1 MSQYWHKR
9 VLCGTR
15 VQNRV
20 VRKRNMAIDS
30 IDTSLSTPDEAVPR
44 GLSFRALVLGAV
56 LLLLIGVFGGG
67 WAVNRWLT
75 GNNLPPA
82 KMIETSQGAANPL
95 LAGGTA
101 KGVAAGAAPVAA
113 PVDGA
118 TALAARVA
126 ELEQRLSRITLQAES
141 ASGNASRAEGLLV
154 AFAVRRALDR
164 GLSLGYLDAQLR
176 LRFGDDQPN
185 AVKTIIDTSREPVT
199 LEQLRAELDAM
210 APQLVGRNGNGDGS
224 LWTGLRR
231 ELGELFV
238 VRAAGTQSPRASERL
253 DRARRLLA
261 AGQVDLAITEV
272 EAMPGVEVAGEWLI
286 EARRYHEAR
295 RALDLIETA
304 AILEP
309 RDSPTA
315 AMARKTGEPTP

>member
-1 MSQYWHKR
+1 
-9 VLCGTR
+9 
-15 VQNRV
+15 
-20 VRKRNMAIDS
+20 MAIDS
-30 IDTSLSTPDEAVPR
+30 IDTTSPAQDEAVPTR
-44 GLSFRALVLGAV
+44 GLSFRAVGLGALV
-56 LLLLIGVFGGG
+56 LLLIGIAGGG

-75 GNNLPPA
+75 GDNLPSAPKA
-82 KMIETSQGAANPL
+82 IEPSAGTANPL
-95 LAGGTA
+95 L
-101 KGVAAGAAPVAA
+101 VAGAAKGAPDGQPMVVA

-118 TALAARVA
+118 NALAARVA
-126 ELEQRLSRITLQAES
+126 ELEQRLSRITLEAES

-199 LEQLRAELDAM
+199 LEQLRAELDTL
-210 APQLVGRNGNGDGS
+210 APQLVGRNGDGNGS

-253 DRARRLLA
+253 DRARRYLA
-261 AGQVDLAITEV
+261 AGQADLAIAEV
-272 EAMPGVEVAGEWLI
+272 EAMPGAAAANDWLI
-286 EARRYHEAR
+286 DARRYHEAR

-309 RDSPTA
+309 RDSPAA
-315 AMARKTGEPTP
+315 AMAPKAAEPTP

>member
-1 MSQYWHKR
+1 
-9 VLCGTR
+9 
-15 VQNRV
+15 
-20 VRKRNMAIDS
+20 MAIDS
-30 IDTSLSTPDEAVPR
+30 IDTSSSADEAVPER
-44 GLSFRALVLGAV
+44 GLSFRALAIGAF
-56 LLLLIGVFGGG
+56 LLLLIGIAGGG

-75 GNNLPPA
+75 GMNVPPA
-82 KMIETSQGAANPL
+82 AKMVAAPAGAANPL
-95 LAGGTA
+95 AA
-101 KGVAAGAAPVAA
+101 KSGANAPPLMVAPI
-113 PVDGA
+113 DGA
-118 TALAARVA
+118 NALAARVA
-126 ELEQRLSRITLQAES
+126 ELEQRLSRITLEAES

-210 APQLVGRNGNGDGS
+210 APQLVGRGGDGDGS

-253 DRARRLLA
+253 DRARRYLA
-261 AGQVDLAITEV
+261 AGQADLAIAED
-272 EAMPGVEVAGEWLI
+272 EAMPGSDVASEWLI
-286 EARRYHEAR
+286 DARRYHEAR

-309 RDSPTA
+309 RDSPLA
-315 AMARKTGEPTP
+315 ALARKPAEQTP

>member
-1 MSQYWHKR
+1 
-9 VLCGTR
+9 
-15 VQNRV
+15 
-20 VRKRNMAIDS
+20 MAIDS
-30 IDTSLSTPDEAVPR
+30 IDTASPPADEVVPAR
-44 GLSFRALVLGAV
+44 GLSFRAIAIGAF
-56 LLLLIGVFGGG
+56 LLLLIGVAGGG

-75 GNNLPPA
+75 GQNVPPA
-82 KMIETSQGAANPL
+82 RMIGAPAAPTL
-95 LAGGTA
+95 VAGGTA
-101 KGVAAGAAPVAA
+101 KGTAGQPLAVT

-118 TALAARVA
+118 NALAARVA
-126 ELEQRLSRITLQAES
+126 ELEQRLSRITLEAES

-210 APQLVGRNGNGDGS
+210 APQLVGRGGDDNGS

-253 DRARRLLA
+253 DRARRYLA
-261 AGQVDLAITEV
+261 AGQADLAIAEV
-272 EAMPGVEVAGEWLI
+272 EAMPGSDVASDWLI
-286 EARRYHEAR
+286 AARRYHEAR

-309 RDSPTA
+309 RDSPAA
-315 AMARKTGEPTP
+315 AMARKTAEPTP

>member
-1 MSQYWHKR
+1 
-9 VLCGTR
+9 
-15 VQNRV
+15 
-20 VRKRNMAIDS
+20 MAIDS
-30 IDTSLSTPDEAVPR
+30 IDTTSPAQDEAVPTR
-44 GLSFRALVLGAV
+44 GLSFRALILGAF
-56 LLLLIGVFGGG
+56 LLLLVGVAGGG

-75 GNNLPPA
+75 GGNLPPA
-82 KMIETSQGAANPL
+82 KMVEAPRGAANPL
-95 LAGGTA
+95 LAGATARTAAAGTA
-101 KGVAAGAAPVAA
+101 PAA

-126 ELEQRLSRITLQAES
+126 ELEQRLSRITLEAES

-210 APQLVGRNGNGDGS
+210 APQLVGRNGDGGGS

-253 DRARRLLA
+253 DRARRYLA
-261 AGQVDLAITEV
+261 AGQVDLAIAEV
-272 EAMPGVEVAGEWLI
+272 EAMPGSEVASEWLI

-309 RDSPTA
+309 RDSPAA
-315 AMARKTGEPTP
+315 AMARKTAEPTP

>member
-1 MSQYWHKR
+1 M
-9 VLCGTR
+9 V
-15 VQNRV
+15 
-20 VRKRNMAIDS
+20 IDS
-30 IDTSLSTPDEAVPR
+30 IDTSSPADEAVPAR
-44 GLSFRALVLGAV
+44 GLSFRAIALGAF
-56 LLLLIGVFGGG
+56 LLLLIGITAGG

-75 GNNLPPA
+75 GNDLPAAKVSAAPA
-82 KMIETSQGAANPL
+82 GGTNPL
-95 LAGGTA
+95 LLADGVA
-101 KGVAAGAAPVAA
+101 KGGADGQPLVVAPL
-113 PVDGA
+113 DGA
-118 TALAARVA
+118 NALGARVA
-126 ELEQRLSRITLQAES
+126 ELEQRLSRITLEAES

-199 LEQLRAELDAM
+199 LEQLRSELDTL
-210 APQLVGRNGNGDGS
+210 APQLVGRGGDSNGS

-253 DRARRLLA
+253 DRARRYLG
-261 AGQVDLAITEV
+261 AGQADLAIAEV
-272 EAMPGVEVAGEWLI
+272 EAMPGSAAAGDWLI

-309 RDSPTA
+309 RDSPAA
-315 AMARKTGEPTP
+315 AMASKEADPTP

>member
-1 MSQYWHKR
+1 M
-9 VLCGTR
+9 V
-15 VQNRV
+15 
-20 VRKRNMAIDS
+20 IDS
-30 IDTSLSTPDEAVPR
+30 IDTSSSADEAVPAR
-44 GLSFRALVLGAV
+44 GLSFRALAIGAF
-56 LLLLIGVFGGG
+56 LLLLIGIAGGG

-82 KMIETSQGAANPL
+82 AKMIGAPVAGANPL
-95 LAGGTA
+95 AA
-101 KGVAAGAAPVAA
+101 KGGANAAPLAVA
-113 PVDGA
+113 PIDGA
-118 TALAARVA
+118 NALAARVA
-126 ELEQRLSRITLQAES
+126 ELEQRLSRITLEAES

-185 AVKTIIDTSREPVT
+185 AVKTIIETSREPVT

-210 APQLVGRNGNGDGS
+210 APQLVGRGGDDNGS

-253 DRARRLLA
+253 DRARRYLA
-261 AGQVDLAITEV
+261 AGQADLAIAEV
-272 EAMPGVEVAGEWLI
+272 EAMPGSEVASEWLI

-309 RDSPTA
+309 RDSPAA
-315 AMARKTGEPTP
+315 AMARKTAEPTP

>member
-1 MSQYWHKR
+1 
-9 VLCGTR
+9 
-15 VQNRV
+15 
-20 VRKRNMAIDS
+20 MAIDS
-30 IDTSLSTPDEAVPR
+30 IDTTSPAEDEAVPTR
-44 GLSFRALVLGAV
+44 GLSFRALVLGAF
-56 LLLLIGVFGGG
+56 LLLLVGIAGGG

-75 GNNLPPA
+75 GSNLPPA

-101 KGVAAGAAPVAA
+101 KRVATGAAPVVT

-210 APQLVGRNGNGDGS
+210 APQLVGRNGNGNGS

-253 DRARRLLA
+253 DRARRYLA
-261 AGQVDLAITEV
+261 AGQADLAIAEV
-272 EAMPGVEVAGEWLI
+272 EAMPGAAAANDWLI
-286 EARRYHEAR
+286 DARRYHEAR

-309 RDSPTA
+309 RDSPAA
-315 AMARKTGEPTP
+315 AMAPKTAEPTP

>member
-1 MSQYWHKR
+1 
-9 VLCGTR
+9 
-15 VQNRV
+15 
-20 VRKRNMAIDS
+20 MAIDS
-30 IDTSLSTPDEAVPR
+30 IDTPLSADGAVPAR
-44 GLSFRALVLGAV
+44 GLSFRAIALGAF
-56 LLLLIGVFGGG
+56 LLLLIGIVGGG

-82 KMIETSQGAANPL
+82 AKTIKAADGVANPL
-95 LAGGTA
+95 LAGGVA
-101 KGVAAGAAPVAA
+101 KGDANGQPLVVAPI
-113 PVDGA
+113 DGA
-118 TALAARVA
+118 NALAARVA

-199 LEQLRAELDAM
+199 LEQLRAELDAL
-210 APQLVGRNGNGDGS
+210 APQLVGRGGDDNGS

-238 VRAAGTQSPRASERL
+238 VRSAGTQSPRASERL
-253 DRARRLLA
+253 DRARRYLG
-261 AGQVDLAITEV
+261 AGQADLAIAEV
-272 EAMPGVEVAGEWLI
+272 EAMPGAAVANDWLI
-286 EARRYHEAR
+286 DARRYHEAR

-309 RDSPTA
+309 RDSPAA
-315 AMARKTGEPTP
+315 AMARRAADPTP

>member
-1 MSQYWHKR
+1 
-9 VLCGTR
+9 
-15 VQNRV
+15 
-20 VRKRNMAIDS
+20 MAIDS
-30 IDTSLSTPDEAVPR
+30 IDTTSPVQDEAVPTR
-44 GLSFRALVLGAV
+44 GLSFRAVGLGALV
-56 LLLLIGVFGGG
+56 LLLIGIAGGG

-75 GNNLPPA
+75 GDNLPSAPKA
-82 KMIETSQGAANPL
+82 IEPSAGTANPL
-95 LAGGTA
+95 L
-101 KGVAAGAAPVAA
+101 VAGAAKGAPDGQPMVVA

-118 TALAARVA
+118 NALAARVA
-126 ELEQRLSRITLQAES
+126 ELEQRLSRITLEAES

-199 LEQLRAELDAM
+199 LEQLRAELDTL
-210 APQLVGRNGNGDGS
+210 APQLVGRNGDGNGS

-253 DRARRLLA
+253 DRARRYLA
-261 AGQVDLAITEV
+261 AGQADLAIAEV
-272 EAMPGVEVAGEWLI
+272 EAMPGAAAANDWLI
-286 EARRYHEAR
+286 DARRYHEAR
-295 RALDLIETA
+295 CALDLIETA

-309 RDSPTA
+309 RDSPAA
-315 AMARKTGEPTP
+315 AMAPKAAEPTP

>member
-1 MSQYWHKR
+1 
-9 VLCGTR
+9 
-15 VQNRV
+15 
-20 VRKRNMAIDS
+20 MAIDNL
-30 IDTSLSTPDEAVPR
+30 DTPSSTGEAVPAR
-44 GLSFRALVLGAV
+44 GLSFRALAIGGF
-56 LLLLIGVFGGG
+56 LLLLIGVVGGG
-67 WAVNRWLT
+67 WAFSRWLAE
-75 GNNLPPA
+75 PRAPA
-82 KMIETSQGAANPL
+82 AQSEAGPTDGADAL
-95 LAGGTA
+95 LIASDA
-101 KGVAAGAAPVAA
+101 AQAAAAGAPLVVA

-118 TALAARVA
+118 NALAARVA

-185 AVKTIIDTSREPVT
+185 AVKTIVDTSRDPVT
-199 LEQLRAELDAM
+199 LEQLRVQLDAL
-210 APQLVGRNGNGDGS
+210 APQLVGRSSDADGS

-253 DRARRLLA
+253 DRARRYLT
-261 AGQVDLAITEV
+261 AGQADKAIAEV
-272 EAMPGVEVAGEWLI
+272 EAMPGVDVAGEWLI
-286 EARRYHEAR
+286 DARRYHEAR

-309 RDSPTA
+309 RDSPA
-315 AMARKTGEPTP
+315 AAIAAKAADPTP

>member
-1 MSQYWHKR
+1 
-9 VLCGTR
+9 
-15 VQNRV
+15 
-20 VRKRNMAIDS
+20 MAIDS
-30 IDTSLSTPDEAVPR
+30 IDTSSPPADEAVPAR
-44 GLSFRALVLGAV
+44 GLSFRAIAIGAF
-56 LLLLIGVFGGG
+56 LLLLIGIAGGG

-75 GNNLPPA
+75 GQNVPPA
-82 KMIETSQGAANPL
+82 KMIGTPATTPALVAGGAAKD
-95 LAGGTA
+95 AGGQPL
-101 KGVAAGAAPVAA
+101 VVA

-118 TALAARVA
+118 NALVARVA
-126 ELEQRLSRITLQAES
+126 ELEQRLSRITLEAES

-210 APQLVGRNGNGDGS
+210 APQLVGRGGDDNGS

-253 DRARRLLA
+253 DRARRYLA
-261 AGQVDLAITEV
+261 AGQADLAIAEV
-272 EAMPGVEVAGEWLI
+272 EAMPGSDVASDWLI
-286 EARRYHEAR
+286 AARRYHEAR

-309 RDSPTA
+309 RDSPAA
-315 AMARKTGEPTP
+315 AMARKTAEPTP

>member
-1 MSQYWHKR
+1 
-9 VLCGTR
+9 
-15 VQNRV
+15 
-20 VRKRNMAIDS
+20 MAIDNL
-30 IDTSLSTPDEAVPR
+30 DTSSPPGEAVPAR
-44 GLSFRALVLGAV
+44 GLSFRALAIAAFLA
-56 LLLLIGVFGGG
+56 LLIGVAGGG

-75 GNNLPPA
+75 DANAPA
-82 KMIETSQGAANPL
+82 ARTAVTPKNGVDPL
-95 LAGGTA
+95 LIAGDA
-101 KGVAAGAAPVAA
+101 VKAAEAGAPLVIA

-118 TALAARVA
+118 GALAARVA

-185 AVKTIIDTSREPVT
+185 AVKTIIDTSRDPVT
-199 LEQLRAELDAM
+199 LEQLRAGLDAL
-210 APQLVGRNGNGDGS
+210 APQLVGRSSESGGS

-253 DRARRLLA
+253 DRARRYLA
-261 AGQVDLAITEV
+261 AGQADKAIAEV
-272 EAMPGVEVAGEWLI
+272 EAMPGVDAAGEWLI
-286 EARRYHEAR
+286 DARRYHEAR

-309 RDSPTA
+309 RDSPAAALAKTTA
-315 AMARKTGEPTP
+315 DPTP

>member
-1 MSQYWHKR
+1 
-9 VLCGTR
+9 
-15 VQNRV
+15 
-20 VRKRNMAIDS
+20 MAIDS
-30 IDTSLSTPDEAVPR
+30 IDTSTPVDGAVPVKR
-44 GLSFRALVLGAV
+44 LSFRALFIAAMI
-56 LLLLIGVFGGG
+56 LLLAGVVGGG
-67 WAVNRWLT
+67 WAMSRWMAADPKT
-75 GNNLPPA
+75 ETVANDVPA
-82 KMIETSQGAANPL
+82 
-95 LAGGTA
+95 AGGELALVSDTPA
-101 KGVAAGAAPVAA
+101 ESAAAALPAG
-113 PVDGA
+113 PD
-118 TALAARVA
+118 ALGARVA

-164 GLSLGYLDAQLR
+164 GLSLGYLEAQLR

-199 LEQLRAELDAM
+199 LEQLRAELDAI
-210 APQLVGRNGNGDGS
+210 APELVGRNNDNGS

-231 ELGELFV
+231 ELSELFV

-253 DRARRLLA
+253 ERARRYLA
-261 AGQVDLAITEV
+261 GGMADKAIAEI
-272 EAMPGVEVAGEWLI
+272 EAMPGAPAAGEWLI

-309 RDSPTA
+309 RDGTAA
-315 AMARKTGEPTP
+315 AMARKPAVTTP

>member
-1 MSQYWHKR
+1 M
-9 VLCGTR
+9 V
-15 VQNRV
+15 
-20 VRKRNMAIDS
+20 IDS
-30 IDTSLSTPDEAVPR
+30 IDTSSPADEAVPAR
-44 GLSFRALVLGAV
+44 GLSFRAIALGAF
-56 LLLLIGVFGGG
+56 LLLLIGIAGGG

-75 GNNLPPA
+75 GNDLPVAKVSGAPA
-82 KMIETSQGAANPL
+82 GAVNPL
-95 LAGGTA
+95 LLAD
-101 KGVAAGAAPVAA
+101 GVAKDGANSQPLVVA

-118 TALAARVA
+118 DALGVRVA
-126 ELEQRLSRITLQAES
+126 ELEQRLSRITLEAES

-199 LEQLRAELDAM
+199 LEQLRAELDTL
-210 APQLVGRNGNGDGS
+210 APQLVGRGGDGSGS

-231 ELGELFV
+231 EFGELFV

-253 DRARRLLA
+253 DRARRYLG
-261 AGQVDLAITEV
+261 AGQADLAISEV
-272 EAMPGVEVAGEWLI
+272 EAMPGAAAAGDWLI

-309 RDSPTA
+309 RDSPAA
-315 AMARKTGEPTP
+315 AMASKEADPTP